1 MSSRRARGAG
11 VASRAPRLVGGEL
24 RFGSV
29 PLLVGVSASFT
40 VESVD
45 ARAAPDARGT
55 AERVDAAILGFEHVE
70 DGVVQPLSRHVVR
83 LASELRC
90 ARFTAC
96 GRCKLWWMTPAW
108 GSDASE
114 IPAETQFLLVEL
126 GDRAGRPNG
135 AYAAFLPMI
144 SPDGFRATLSG
155 HANDARDCAGAL
167 ALVAESGCDDVVA
180 RGVRDALAVAVS
192 DSPFTAVEA
201 VVDLASRRMGTFG
214 LRRDKRTPPVAD
226 VFGWCTW
233 DAFYHRV
240 TPAGVE
246 SGVASLANGGV
257 PARFVIVDDGWQS
270 VAPDAAYRKRVDHI
284 SDHPPPPRPAKR
296 RKTAAAA
303 HGAGAAGGGVVQW
316 AGAAMAASLESVYW
330 NGIHGAPYGTASW
343 RAFRFLGR
351 YVLGPAIRAAISTL
365 SCFNHRVS
373 ALEANVK
380 FQDGGEGGVGSKRK
394 AGDGLGRVVAR
405 IKALGVE
412 HVYCWHALFGYWGGL
427 HPDEPGVARFE
438 PKMTRPKHTPGVLT
452 VEPSQAW
459 DPITLGGVGV
469 APPERLAQFYR
480 ELHAYLA
487 AAGVDGIKVDGQAV
501 VGGLGGGVGGGP
513 ALARRLHE
521 ALEASAATHFPTNG
535 LINCMCHSSENI
547 LNFSG
552 SALARVSDDF
562 YPTNRASH
570 TVHIANVAYNSV
582 FMGEIAVPDWDMF
595 QSHCGEAGALHAA
608 ARAVGGCP
616 VYVSDAPNTHDF
628 HLLRQLVFPS
638 GRVLRARLPGRP
650 TRDCLFADVCRDGTS
665 ALKIWNRNQ
674 RGGVVGCFNIQGAAW
689 SRAKGVFVFNA
700 DEPGAVDAAVAPE
713 DVEGID
719 DDRDEPARGE
729 TPTATATA
737 TAREGDDPSDDRG
750 RAFIVRAHRSRA
762 MRRMAKDARWIRSL
776 EPKQWE
782 VFTVAPVER
791 VGDVEWT
798 PVALDQMLN
807 GGGAV
812 REATLEETSDGTG
825 TPGGASGSPG
835 TPKSKKSRANAKS
848 NANANANANAKAKKP
863 SPSPSTFV
871 RGAATVY
878 GCGALVCYSNRA
890 PDDVRV
896 DGASV
901 RGWTWSKRDGCL
913 TIPLGTREG
922 THDVAATFRA
932 TRIVPTS

>member
-11 VASRAPRLVGGEL
+11 VASRAPRLVDGEL

-29 PLLVGVSASFT
+29 PLLAGVSASFT

-70 DGVVQPLSRHVVR
+70 DDVVQPVSRHVVR

-126 GDRAGRPNG
+126 GDRDGRPNG
-135 AYAAFLPMI
+135 TYAAFLPMI

-155 HANDARDCAGAL
+155 HASDARECDGAL
-167 ALVAESGCDDVVA
+167 ALVAESGCDDA
-180 RGVRDALAVAVS
+180 ASRGVRDALAVAVS

-201 VVDLASRRMGTFG
+201 AVDLASRRMGTFG

-296 RKTAAAA
+296 RKTSAA
-303 HGAGAAGGGVVQW
+303 GRGDGGGVVRR

-330 NGIHGAPYGTASW
+330 NGIHGTPYGTASW
-343 RAFRFLGR
+343 RALRFLGR
-351 YVLGPAIRAAISTL
+351 YVLGSAIRAAVSNF

-380 FQDGGEGGVGSKRK
+380 FQDGGERGVGSKRK

-595 QSHCGEAGALHAA
+595 QSHCGEAGAMHAA

-616 VYVSDAPNTHDF
+616 VYVSDAPGTHDF
-628 HLLRQLVFPS
+628 RLLRQLVFPS

-650 TRDCLFADVCRDGTS
+650 TRDCLFANVCRDGTS
-665 ALKIWNRNQ
+665 ALKIWNRNE

-700 DEPGAVDAAVAPE
+700 EEPRAVVAAVAPE
-713 DVEGID
+713 DVEGAETSSDREPTD
-719 DDRDEPARGE
+719 DDV
-729 TPTATATA
+729 
-737 TAREGDDPSDDRG
+737 
-750 RAFIVRAHRSRA
+750 FIVRAHRSRA
-762 MRRMAKDARWIRSL
+762 MRRMKKDARWRL
-776 EPKQWE
+776 AMEPKHWE

-812 REATLEETSDGTG
+812 REASLALVREIE

-835 TPKSKKSRANAKS
+835 GSPKAKVLNPKTSAKARDAKSKARGTEPSSAGARRRDRAVSFA
-848 NANANANANAKAKKP
+848 
-863 SPSPSTFV
+863 

-913 TIPLGTREG
+913 TVPLGTREG

-932 TRIVPTS
+932 R